1 MTEIKITT
9 ETPTEMFCLL
19 NLVRKMEVENREPV
33 PEMQKKR
40 ILSGEM
46 PAVAGLGKAC
56 KEGGKT
62 EGSQTEEAV
71 GKLIEDLR
79 ADACWLETSPLPE
92 ELIANVRK
100 AARILEIQCNSR
112 ELHRCCE
119 MSTDESILDVI
130 KET

>member
-46 PAVAGLGKAC
+46 PAVAGLGKAP
-56 KEGGKT
+56 E
-62 EGSQTEEAV
+62 EGSQTEEV
-71 GKLIEDLR
+71 ERFVEDLR
-79 ADACWLETSPLPE
+79 KYA
-92 ELIANVRK
+92 ELISGNMTVPPDLMCVILK
-100 AARILEIQCNSR
+100 AARVIEIECTRR
-112 ELHRCCE
+112 EHH
-119 MSTDESILDVI
+119 SDFDKATDERILSLLS
-130 KET
+130 KS

>member
-19 NLVRKMEVENREPV
+19 NLIKKEVEDCESVRTV
-33 PEMQKKR
+33 QKER
-40 ILSGEM
+40 ILPGEM
-46 PAVAGLGKAC
+46 PAASGLGKAC

-62 EGSQTEEAV
+62 EESQTEEAV

-119 MSTDESILDVI
+119 LSANESILDVI
-130 KET
+130 QEA